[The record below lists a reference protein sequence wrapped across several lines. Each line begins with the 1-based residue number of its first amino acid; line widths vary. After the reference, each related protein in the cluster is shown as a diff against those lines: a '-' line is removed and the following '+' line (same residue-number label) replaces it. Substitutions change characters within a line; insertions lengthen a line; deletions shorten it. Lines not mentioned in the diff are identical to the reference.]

1 MNRLNIYL
9 LALGAFVTG
18 TAELI
23 VVGILPAIANDLNIS
38 IALAGQLIT
47 VFSLSFAVGTPI
59 LVAVTSRVRRK
70 TLLLSSLGLFII
82 GCLLSF
88 ISFDYTFLM
97 GSRIILGLSAGIYT
111 VVAFSSIAKLVPPEK
126 TGSAIGMIALGISSA
141 MVLGVPVGVAIV
153 GWWSWQ
159 AIFAL
164 LGGVCLLVLLGM
176 VRMLPQIEGDT
187 PVLFQQQFKVLGN
200 PVIVSGLLLSLFMTS
215 SCSLMNTYLTPF
227 LLDVLHMQFSSI
239 GFMML
244 ALGIAGVI
252 GSRIG
257 GIGVDHWGTVRMI
270 SICLTILAA
279 SLALLP
285 IFHSS
290 LAVGIV
296 LILIWMFALS
306 MMVPAIQTYFIQQ
319 APQSSNL
326 VLGLNTSILHL
337 GVAVGASV
345 GGIMVK
351 TTATVFYHPWIASCI
366 LAAALAAAFVS
377 FSLRR
382 RNVSEAA

>member
-1 MNRLNIYL
+1 MNRLYIYL

-23 VVGILPAIANDLNIS
+23 VVGILPAIARDLNIS

-47 VFSLSFAVGTPI
+47 IFSLAFAVGTPVV
-59 LVAVTSRVRRK
+59 VAVTSLIKRK
-70 TLLLSSLGLFII
+70 TVLISSLGVFII
-82 GCLLSF
+82 GSL
-88 ISFDYTFLM
+88 ISFASSDYAFLIS
-97 GSRIILGLSAGIYT
+97 SRIILGLSAGVYT

-141 MVLGVPVGVAIV
+141 MVLGVPIGVMIAE
-153 GWWSWQ
+153 WWSWQ
-159 AIFAL
+159 AIFAVL
-164 LGGVCLLVLLGM
+164 AVVSLLVLLGM
-176 VRMLPQIEGDT
+176 ARLLPQIAGDI
-187 PVLFQQQFKVLGN
+187 PIPFRQQFNVFGN
-200 PVIVSGLLLSLFMTS
+200 PVIVSGLILSLFMTT

-227 LLDVLHMQFSSI
+227 LLDILHMQVSSI
-239 GFMML
+239 SLMMF

-257 GIGVDHWGTVRMI
+257 GFGVDHWGTVRMI
-270 SICLTILAA
+270 SICLTVLAA

-290 LAVGIV
+290 LMVGIL
-296 LILIWMFALS
+296 LIIVWMIAMS

-337 GVAVGASV
+337 GIAIGASA
-345 GGIMVK
+345 GGIVVN
-351 TTATVFYHPWIASCI
+351 TTSTVFYHPWIASCI
-366 LAAALAAAFVS
+366 ITAALAIAVLS
-377 FSLRR
+377 FSLRKK
-382 RNVSEAA
+382 NVSEPA